1 MSARCAP
8 FGLLV
13 VALNRYQIKPQWG
26 GICRQTPRWSDIF
39 IGNIRQ
45 EGLHNAKSGS
55 IYEFGYGIYLDL
67 QVKGRDWPA
76 RSEVDNVGYR

>member
-1 MSARCAP
+1 MSP
-8 FGLLV
+8 L
-13 VALNRYQIKPQWG
+13 
-26 GICRQTPRWSDIF
+26 TTRWSDIF

-55 IYEFGYGIYLDL
+55 IYEFGYGTYLDL